1 MSLAKKIEQR
11 RAQKPAPSDG
21 DDLAVQIANLQRELA
36 EARAKLG
43 EHEKAASSW
52 QQKAEQAEARYTS
65 EKLTR
70 HLYDAAIKAG
80 AVDPDDV
87 VSLVLTKGARLDGD
101 RVVFGQ
107 GAEAKP
113 ADEYVSAFV
122 EAKPH
127 LRKSAPVAQGSG
139 SPATQAAAAPAAPPA
154 KPRPDTR
161 DPKALSDHYRAE
173 IAAKIAANKGKST
186 PAA

>member
-11 RAQKPAPSDG
+11 RAQKPAQSDG

-43 EHEKAASSW
+43 EHEKAATTW
-52 QQKAEQAEARYTS
+52 QQKAEQAEARYVS
-65 EKLTR
+65 EKLNR
-70 HLYDAAIKAG
+70 YLYDAAMKAG

-87 VSLVLTKGARLDGD
+87 VALSLPKGARLDGD
-101 RVVFGQ
+101 RAVFGS
-107 GAEAKP
+107 GPEAKP
-113 ADEYVSAFV
+113 AEEFMAALLES
-122 EAKPH
+122 KPH

-139 SPATQAAAAPAAPPA
+139 SPATQAATAPAPPPA
-154 KPRPDTR
+154 KPKPDTR
-161 DPKALSDHYRAE
+161 DPKALSDYYRAE

-186 PAA
+186 TAA